1 MVEIMTTLMGLI
13 QGALVWANKRSNW
26 IFYCLQYVF
35 LGIFSYTSHLY
46 GDVTNSIIYFCIG
59 IAGWTLWNKDNEER
73 QIRKCS
79 NMERVV
85 YSAII
90 VVSTVIVYFILKNT
104 NDPLPLF
111 DAITT
116 TTSYVATFYMVTTKI
131 DTWILWFINDVLYI
145 IEYWLFPDQ
154 ALYLMTLNI
163 IWTGMAIGSFITWNK
178 IYKKQKEAKDAV

>member
-1 MVEIMTTLMGLI
+1 
-13 QGALVWANKRSNW
+13 
-26 IFYCLQYVF
+26 
-35 LGIFSYTSHLY
+35 
-46 GDVTNSIIYFCIG
+46 
-59 IAGWTLWNKDNEER
+59 
-73 QIRKCS
+73 
-79 NMERVV
+79 MERVV

-116 TTSYVATFYMVTTKI
+116 TTSYVATFYMVTKKI

-145 IEYWLFPDQ
+145 IEYWLLPDQ